1 MCIGIHMGGRWP
13 GRAPMGL
20 GVYSIQR
27 SVMKRGCGAIPG
39 FRSSCVMLHYG
50 CCENQLEPSNLAS
63 SAMKNR
69 IGYAMAIKPTQHY
82 ARVPAPSPFLAS
94 PVGSELLVIRSIV

>member
-1 MCIGIHMGGRWP
+1 
-13 GRAPMGL
+13 MGL

-27 SVMKRGCGAIPG
+27 SVMKRGYGATPG

-63 SAMKNR
+63 SAMKKSDR
-69 IGYAMAIKPTQHY
+69 ICNGYKAHRMLDSWWAEKHSNLE
-82 ARVPAPSPFLAS
+82 R
-94 PVGSELLVIRSIV
+94 